1 MQRKYAKQ
9 GLVAVSLSVDD
20 LDDKETEG
28 EVLKFLRQQKATF
41 ANFLMNEAP
50 EDWQKKLKIEGVPAV
65 FVFNRAGQI
74 EQKYAEVPNHA
85 EIEKLVEQLLRQK

>member
-1 MQRKYAKQ
+1 MHRKYAKQ
-9 GLVAVSLSVDD
+9 GFVAVSVSVDD

-28 EVLKFLRQQKATF
+28 EVRKFLRQQKATF
-41 ANFLMNEAP
+41 ANFLLNETP
-50 EDWQKKLKIEGVPAV
+50 EDWQKKLKIDGVPAV

-74 EQKYAEVPNHA
+74 EQKYTEAPTHA